1 MSDCSNLIIDR
12 GCIKINLTLMV
23 VVVDKKKLEKSQS

>member
-12 GCIKINLTLMV
+12 DSIKMNLTLMV
-23 VVVDKKKLEKSQS
+23 IVVDKKKLEKSQS